1 MMKLKN
7 HKIVN
12 GWHGIAME
20 DFAFP
25 IACRY
30 LTDAYKELRALH
42 TELPAQYDYD
52 RITMFNSSMLL
63 DEDSD
68 APQSIK
74 EFHMEALEEA
84 ALHGV
89 APFGAFMGGAT
100 SVLVEDKMRSMAMY
114 SAYNMYERKKAY
126 SFGRMGA
133 NGINAVVNSLAC
145 SNASIAFYESKKDE
159 FGGVEE
165 LFSERPYKIMLN
177 TSEEL
182 YAPFSLLGVV
192 LFVTKDDIPTE
203 DNPPNPADI
212 YAVPFVL
219 TPPTS
224 IYRAFMKA
232 EDFHKALQLPEGSS
246 TIMATIS
253 GVSMSEAVAREYFGL
268 EDGWEEKGWMF
279 FRPVNPLKAEEEND
293 DICKE
298 IHATVRKAL
307 GVTTSLEEEV
317 AEGAPI
323 HPDVYFFSSLFD
335 FQNRED
341 RALNEAGVSTN
352 GSLSIN

>member
-1 MMKLKN
+1 MLKLKN

-12 GWHGIAME
+12 GWYGIAME

-25 IACRY
+25 IACRH
-30 LTDAYKELRALH
+30 LTGAYEELRVVH
-42 TELPAQYDYD
+42 PELPPQYDYE
-52 RITMFNSSMLL
+52 RITVFNSSMLL
-63 DEDSD
+63 DNDSD
-68 APQSIK
+68 APESIQ
-74 EFHMEALEEA
+74 EFHVEALEEA

-100 SVLVEDKMRSMAMY
+100 STLVEDKMRSMAMY

-126 SFGRMGA
+126 PFGRMGA

-145 SNASIAFYESKKDE
+145 SNASIAFYESKKEE

-192 LFVTKDDIPTE
+192 LFVTKGDIPTE

-224 IYRAFMKA
+224 IYRAFTKA
-232 EDFHKALQLPEGSS
+232 EDFHKALQLPEGS
-246 TIMATIS
+246 TTTMATIS
-253 GVSMSEAVAREYFGL
+253 GISISQAVAREYFGL

-298 IHATVRKAL
+298 IHASVRKAL
-307 GVTTSLEEEV
+307 GETTCLEEEV

-323 HPDVYFFSSLFD
+323 HPDVYFVSSLFD
-335 FQNRED
+335 FQNSED
-341 RALNEAGVSTN
+341 RVLNNAAVSTN